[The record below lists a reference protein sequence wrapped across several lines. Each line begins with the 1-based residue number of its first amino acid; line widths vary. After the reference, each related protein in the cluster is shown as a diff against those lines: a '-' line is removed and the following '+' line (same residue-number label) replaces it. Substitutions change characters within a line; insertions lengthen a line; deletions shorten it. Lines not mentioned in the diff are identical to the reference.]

1 MLWKSLRW
9 NFVNVSAIVAFCALP
24 LIGPAIG
31 LSSGNSSLAKIS
43 TTALL
48 AQLHD
53 CDGAAPCSTS
63 E

>member
-24 LIGPAIG
+24 LIGLP
-31 LSSGNSSLAKIS
+31 SGNSNLAKIS
-43 TTALL
+43 TTSLL